1 MRIGASARDRLLR
14 RHAGEV
20 DRLCLL
26 ALGDA
31 ARARAAAAATM
42 ELAAAG
48 LAAGVRPP
56 DGRPWLL
63 GLAIAECDRRSR
75 APSPEAGAGR
85 SDDPWG
91 PARRLP
97 ARERAA
103 LILHEGLGLGVRRT
117 ATALGVEWRAVT
129 DLLFSA
135 RRTLARPGDRWEPLE
150 CTVHRRRLSD
160 AGCPRVPPALS
171 RAHVEGCEGCRGMLS
186 ASAERRARAR
196 PAAPAPASRPR
207 LRLARP
213 GLALAAACAAILV
226 GGAATLIGGGELGAL
241 PGDRRLGGRPER
253 PGPRRADAGP
263 RPRPAGRR
271 PAPPPRA
278 SREEAPRPAA
288 SRGGGRDR
296 SPSRPGGGRGDP
308 GCRPRRGGPAACDH
322 GRRPPAP
329 AERLDR
335 AVAARSGPRP
345 PARPGPP
352 AVAVPGPQRAGAAP
366 GVEHHARAVTRPHG
380 SGPGRPAAGR
390 GRRADHDDTDRPG
403 RPGRRLH
410 HRAGPAGPAAHH
422 DDRRDHDRSLG
433 RVLGG
438 MRMPAV
444 RRVGG
449 PPPEA

>member
-26 ALGDA
+26 ALGDP

-63 GLAIAECDRRSR
+63 ALAIAECDRRPR

-117 ATALGVEWRAVT
+117 ATALGVEWRGAT

-226 GGAATLIGGGELGAL
+226 GGAATLIGGGSSAPS
-241 PGDRRLGGRPER
+241 PGIVAS
-253 PGPRRADAGP
+253 ADVPSAP
-263 RPRPAGRR
+263 APAARTPVPVPVRSVAAQRPRPVPHAKKRRAPRHRETAAETDLPVGREAVAEIPAAAR
-271 PAPPPRA
+271 VAEDPPPATTGAAHPRRPSGSTAPSRRAPAPARPRAPAPRRSPSPVPSAPAPPPA
-278 SREEAPRPAA
+278 SSTTPAPSSAPTA
-288 SRGGGRDR
+288 
-296 SPSRPGGGRGDP
+296 
-308 GCRPRRGGPAACDH
+308 
-322 GRRPPAP
+322 PAP
-329 AERLDR
+329 ADPPP
-335 AVAARSGPRP
+335 VAAGEPTTTTP
-345 PARPGPP
+345 TDP
-352 AVAVPGPQRAGAAP
+352 AAP
-366 GVEHHARAVTRPHG
+366 GG
-380 SGPGRPAAGR
+380 SS
-390 GRRADHDDTDRPG
+390 TT
-403 RPGRRLH
+403 
-410 HRAGPAGPAAHH
+410 GPAPP
-422 DDRRDHDRSLG
+422 D
-433 RVLGG
+433 
-438 MRMPAV
+438 
-444 RRVGG
+444 
-449 PPPEA
+449 PPPTTTGGTTTAP